1 MQKPAGSRIG
11 KRRRR
16 GIVVRPIMPSECMT
30 LARIAVNSR
39 GFLSREGRSDL
50 GLRLLRDK
58 LVLFAEVHEQRGL
71 QSVNFGEVF
80 LRIAAMISNGG
91 VNFVA
96 GGRKKYHQ
104 GTKTK
109 SKQSNSSTRFLKF
122 NGSADRFHD
131 VPHTRIAI

>member
-1 MQKPAGSRIG
+1 
-11 KRRRR
+11 
-16 GIVVRPIMPSECMT
+16 MT

-39 GFLSREGRSDL
+39 ICLSREGCFDL
-50 GLRLLRDK
+50 GLSLLRDK
-58 LVLFAEVHEQRGL
+58 LVLLAEVHEQRGL

-91 VNFVA
+91 VDFVA

-109 SKQSNSSTRFLKF
+109 SKQSNSSTRFFQL
-122 NGSADRFHD
+122 NGSADCFHD
-131 VPHTRIAI
+131 IPRTRISIKCHI